1 MAAIRKIPVSVKEI
15 ISYSDNVK
23 LFRLLPKRRGIQFKA
38 GQFLHLAIEP
48 YDPSFNWPESRVFSI
63 ANSPTRVET
72 VDILVS
78 KIGEF
83 TEELFNNVKVD
94 DELWI
99 KLPYGIFN
107 FDESMDHD
115 TVLIA
120 GGTGVSPY
128 ISFLQYAIDKNL
140 NPAIHLNY
148 GVRSNDLI
156 IIEDLIKE
164 AASKLNNFN
173 YKLFVEQPD
182 DDIQGLNIIKGQLQ
196 VKEIVA
202 DSLKLNKPMF
212 YLSGPPAMIMAF
224 DEELKKQGVSQ
235 QQIKYDKWE

>member
-63 ANSPTRVET
+63 ANSPTRIET

-83 TEELFNNVKVD
+83 TNDLFSNIKVD

-107 FDESMDHD
+107 FDESLDHD

-164 AASKLNNFN
+164 AESKLNNFN

-182 DDIQGLNIIKGQLQ
+182 DDHQGLNIIKGQLQ

-202 DSLKLNKPMF
+202 DSLKLNKPVF

-224 DEELKKQGVSQ
+224 DQELRKQGVSQ

>member
-15 ISYSDNVK
+15 IPYSDNVK
-23 LFRLLPKRRGIQFKA
+23 LFRLEPERHGIQFKA

-48 YDPSFNWPESRVFSI
+48 YDPSYNWPESRVFSI

-83 TEELFNNVKVD
+83 TGELFNNVKVN

-99 KLPYGIFN
+99 KLPYGTFN
-107 FDESMDHD
+107 FDDSMEQD

-128 ISFLQYAIDKNL
+128 ISFLQYAIDQNL

-148 GVRSNDLI
+148 GVKSEELI
-156 IIEDLIKE
+156 IIDDLIKE
-164 AASKLNNFN
+164 AVSKLPNFN
-173 YKLFVEQPD
+173 YNLFVEEPTD
-182 DDIQGLNIIKGQLQ
+182 NNNGLTITKGQLN
-196 VKEIVA
+196 VSDIVS
-202 DSLKLNKPMF
+202 DSLKLSNPVF
-212 YLSGPPAMIMAF
+212 YLSGPPAMIIAF
-224 DEELKKQGVSQ
+224 DKELKKQGVSQ